1 MKKMIIVLVV
11 VICAQLILTLC
22 YKEKSK
28 INRCDFNAVYLFH
41 GSTKIHNDSV
51 ISIDKGSNV
60 VADIILDCDVKHLKS
75 EDNIPQ
81 ILNFDD
87 NMCNIYF
94 NDELLYNDLN
104 YLDKNGFISNY
115 KRTKDFFGTNV
126 DYHFEASRLFPI
138 EKSGEYKIEMIL
150 KLKIGGEEVLKRI
163 SMKFTAIV
171 QDDKDK

>member
-1 MKKMIIVLVV
+1 
-11 VICAQLILTLC
+11 
-22 YKEKSK
+22 
-28 INRCDFNAVYLFH
+28 
-41 GSTKIHNDSV
+41 
-51 ISIDKGSNV
+51 
-60 VADIILDCDVKHLKS
+60 
-75 EDNIPQ
+75 
-81 ILNFDD
+81 
-87 NMCNIYF
+87 MCNIYF

-126 DYHFEASRLFPI
+126 NYHFEASRHFPI